1 MCPWFVHNETQFQ
14 AFNYL
19 YCLLLMPF
27 MWYIH
32 NAEWWMNR
40 HVWVWARMCASVCFH
55 FWARSSD
62 DKTKC
67 SNMIPCDISIL
78 LNTTLSKLVSQ
89 LFDLLRTV
97 VLLYIVGI
105 ILTNTVWYSHFGKR
119 EQYFSVLSCG
129 CQKHN
134 KFVEVISSNL
144 DRCQTITCNIWLI
157 SPPQRK
163 LRIQS

>member
-14 AFNYL
+14 PFNYL

-27 MWYIH
+27 MWYIL

-40 HVWVWARMCASVCFH
+40 HVWVRARMCASVCIH
-55 FWARSSD
+55 FWTRSSD

-67 SNMIPCDISIL
+67 SKKIPCDISIL

-89 LFDLLRTV
+89 LFDLLRAV

-105 ILTNTVWYSHFGKR
+105 ILYSVGIHTSANENSISVCFHVDAKNT
-119 EQYFSVLSCG
+119 
-129 CQKHN
+129 
-134 KFVEVISSNL
+134 ISL
-144 DRCQTITCNIWLI
+144 L
-157 SPPQRK
+157 K
-163 LRIQS
+163 